1 VPTPPVDYRSLELA
15 LKVRRRPAAI
25 SRAARSRVSNDRSRA
40 RRSLGNVERAFFFST
55 TLFPRERR
63 ASVAFARARRRRRRS
78 SLASDTRS
86 SALLSVCLRRRRLG
100 KKRRR
105 NPLGSSARA
114 SPFTRLL
121 RLASRSSRRSGR
133 LRVRL
138 HSVRACDIRRGPR
151 PNPTSPASA
160 FACEGSPHVRRAEPR
175 FPRSPPLELPRT
187 VREVPDADRTTR
199 VFSSRSD
206 FRGRSAKSE
215 PL

>member
-1 VPTPPVDYRSLELA
+1 MPTPPVDYRSLELA

-25 SRAARSRVSNDRSRA
+25 SRAARSRVSNDRSRRGA
-40 RRSLGNVERAFFFST
+40 AWEMSNTPFFFDDS
-55 TLFPRERR
+55 FSAR
-63 ASVAFARARRRRRRS
+63 ASLSLALAAAAADRASRLTRAR
-78 SLASDTRS
+78 LTP
-86 SALLSVCLRRRRLG
+86 ALLFVCLRRHRLG

-175 FPRSPPLELPRT
+175 FPRSPYART
-187 VREVPDADRTTR
+187 SADNLIAVRFRTRIERPVYFQAAPT
-199 VFSSRSD
+199 
-206 FRGRSAKSE
+206 
-215 PL
+215 

>member
-25 SRAARSRVSNDRSRA
+25 SRAARSRVSNDRSRRGA
-40 RRSLGNVERAFFFST
+40 AWEMSNTPFFFRR
-55 TLFPRERR
+55 LFFR

-86 SALLSVCLRRRRLG
+86 SALLFVCLRRHRLG

-175 FPRSPPLELPRT
+175 FPRSPYART
-187 VREVPDADRTTR
+187 SADNLIAVRFRTRIERPVYFQAAPT
-199 VFSSRSD
+199 
-206 FRGRSAKSE
+206 
-215 PL
+215 

>member
-1 VPTPPVDYRSLELA
+1 MPTPPVDYRSLELA

-25 SRAARSRVSNDRSRA
+25 SRAARSRVSNDRSRRGA
-40 RRSLGNVERAFFFST
+40 AWEMSNTPFFFRR
-55 TLFPRERR
+55 LFFR

-86 SALLSVCLRRRRLG
+86 SALLFVCLRRHRLG

-160 FACEGSPHVRRAEPR
+160 FACEGSRTPFDAQNRA
-175 FPRSPPLELPRT
+175 SL
-187 VREVPDADRTTR
+187 
-199 VFSSRSD
+199 D
-206 FRGRSAKSE
+206 FRTRKYFRGQSRYGSGRGSNDPCIFKPLRLKSE